1 MKAVEILP
9 EGYCRIDTVD
19 LQKDKKA
26 SLMVNLLSVIIA
38 LLLAVP
44 MHFVVPIDS
53 FFNMEDGMKA
63 YLIRFAMLMVCII
76 LYVVLHEAIHGIAM
90 KICRTKKVK
99 YGFTGLYAFAG
110 SQDFYDKKS
119 YFFIALAPIVFW
131 GIVLAVINL
140 MVPTEWFWVVYMI
153 QIFNISGA
161 AGDLFVTVKFSR
173 LPSDIL
179 VQDTGVAMTV
189 FSREK
194 SRK

>member
-194 SRK
+194 SRN